1 MKLKELRRLIDPNV
15 SVWLETPEGKYLESG
30 EIGKMSRKFDGY
42 IVKRQYVE
50 HYPALFAWGL
60 TIQIVPEADDF
71 SGVEI
76 QVTDDVPGMVVTPSE
91 TPEREIDKDF
101 DI

>member
-1 MKLKELRRLIDPNV
+1 MKLNELRRLIDPNV
-15 SVWLETPEGKYLESG
+15 SVWLETPEGKYLGSG

-60 TIQIVPEADDF
+60 TIQIVPEAGDF
-71 SGVEI
+71 GGAEI
-76 QVTDDVPGMVVTPSE
+76 QVPDDVPGAVVAPVDI
-91 TPEREIDKDF
+91 PEREIDKDF